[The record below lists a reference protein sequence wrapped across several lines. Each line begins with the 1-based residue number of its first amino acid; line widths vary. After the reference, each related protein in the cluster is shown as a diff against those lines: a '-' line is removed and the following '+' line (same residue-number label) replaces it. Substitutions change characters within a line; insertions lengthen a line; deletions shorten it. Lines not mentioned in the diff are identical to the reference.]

1 MGEFILQFA
10 PEACAGRSRAP
21 MRFALFI
28 IAVAGYDCQRREA
41 LAPIGRTAKSRP
53 SGGNIM
59 MRSALVAALMSAAV
73 PVLALAQ
80 SADDLKN
87 DHKTPGDVLTYGMG
101 YGQNRFS
108 PLTHINRDNVKRLVP
123 AWSYSM
129 ADNRGQEAQ
138 PLLKDGIIYL
148 TDHEKTVALDALS
161 GRQIWKSVIEYPPE
175 TTRVVCCGIVNRGA
189 ALFDGKLYRTTLD
202 AHVIALDIKTG
213 KEVWRTKSSDPK
225 DGYSMTVAP
234 LVANGV
240 VIAGVAGAEF
250 GHRGY
255 LEGLDTQTGQQLWRT
270 YTIPAPGEPGSE
282 TWVGDSV
289 LIGGGS
295 TWITGS
301 YDPELDLVFWGTGN
315 PAPWNPLNRKGDNL
329 HTNSILAIQPKTG
342 KVVWSYQKTPNDPFD
357 YDGVNEL
364 VQADL
369 TVDGT
374 PRKVIMQADRNGFLY
389 VLERATGKLLKAN
402 PFVRVTWAER
412 IDLATGRPVWTDVTK
427 GALEGKQ
434 VQVFPALVGGK
445 NWHPMAYN
453 PETKLIYLNSMDF
466 GWDYQ
471 LLPLS
476 EVSNLKPGQP
486 AYGVK
491 RPFIYLY
498 EDPNGRGYTRAID
511 PLTGQSKWAVP
522 NKTPNFAGTLVTAGG
537 LVFTGRLTGE
547 FIALDADTG
556 KTLWEFQT
564 SAGIVGQPIT
574 WEHDGKQYLTVT
586 SGATGP
592 YVMRA
597 GDPNLANVP
606 AGGSVWTF
614 KLFEEYSGPQR
625 AASAN

>member
-1 MGEFILQFA
+1 MR
-10 PEACAGRSRAP
+10 RST
-21 MRFALFI
+21 L
-28 IAVAGYDCQRREA
+28 
-41 LAPIGRTAKSRP
+41 LA
-53 SGGNIM
+53 
-59 MRSALVAALMSAAV
+59 ALVSAAF
-73 PVLALAQ
+73 PMAALAQ
-80 SADDLKN
+80 TADELKN
-87 DHKTPGDVLTYGMG
+87 DEKTPGDILTYGMG
-101 YGQNRFS
+101 YGQQRFS
-108 PLTHINRDNVKRLVP
+108 PLTHINRDNIKRLVP

-129 ADNRGQEAQ
+129 ADNRGQQAQ
-138 PLLKDGIIYL
+138 PLIKDGIIYL

-161 GRQIWKSVIEYPPE
+161 GSAIWKSVIEYPPE

-213 KEVWRTKSSDPK
+213 KEVWRFKSSDPK

-234 LVANGV
+234 LVASGV

-255 LEGLDTQTGQQLWRT
+255 LEGLDPQTGKQLWRT
-270 YTIPAPGEPGSE
+270 YTIPAKGEPGSE
-282 TWVGDSV
+282 TWAGDSA
-289 LIGGGS
+289 LTGGGS

-315 PAPWNPLNRKGDNL
+315 PAPWNPLGRKGDNL
-329 HTNSILAIQPKTG
+329 HTNAILAIQPKTG
-342 KVVWSYQKTPNDPFD
+342 KIVWSYQKTPNDPFD

-369 TVDGT
+369 TIEGT
-374 PRKVIMQADRNGFLY
+374 PRKVIMQADRNGFFY
-389 VLERATGKLLKAN
+389 VLERATGKLLAAN
-402 PFVRVTWAER
+402 KFVKVNWAER
-412 IDLATGRPVWTDVTK
+412 IDLATGRPVWTQVTK
-427 GALEGKQ
+427 DALEGKS
-434 VQVFPALVGGK
+434 VQVWPSLVGGK
-445 NWHPMAYN
+445 NWHPMSYS
-453 PETKLIYLNSMDF
+453 PVSKLIYVNTMDF
-466 GWDYQ
+466 GWDYH
-471 LLPLS
+471 LV
-476 EVSNLKPGQP
+476 EIKDLKPGQP

-491 RPFIYLY
+491 RPLVFLY
-498 EDPNGRGYTRAID
+498 DDPNGRGYTRAID

-522 NKTPNFAGTLVTAGG
+522 NKSPNFAGTLVTAGG

-547 FIALDADTG
+547 FIALDSDNG

-564 SAGIVGQPIT
+564 SAGIVGQPVT
-574 WEHDGKQYLTVT
+574 WELNGKQYLTIT
-586 SGATGP
+586 SGSTGP

-597 GDPNLANVP
+597 GDPNLANIP

>member
-1 MGEFILQFA
+1 
-10 PEACAGRSRAP
+10 
-21 MRFALFI
+21 
-28 IAVAGYDCQRREA
+28 
-41 LAPIGRTAKSRP
+41 
-53 SGGNIM
+53 M

-101 YGQNRFS
+101 YAQNRFS

-138 PLLKDGIIYL
+138 PLVKDGIIYL

-202 AHVIALDIKTG
+202 AHVIALDVKTG
-213 KEVWRTKSSDPK
+213 KEVWRTKSADPK

-234 LVANGV
+234 LVADGV

-255 LEGLDTQTGQQLWRT
+255 LEGLDTQTGKQLWRT
-270 YTIPAPGEPGSE
+270 YTVPAPGEPGSE
-282 TWVGDSV
+282 TWIGDSV

-491 RPFIYLY
+491 RPFVYLY

-522 NKTPNFAGTLVTAGG
+522 NKTPNFAGTLVTGGG